1 MHSAQ
6 HILEA
11 VEANSAALRRLG
23 VRELAL
29 FGSCAR
35 GEGTETSNL
44 DFLVTFEKASFDAYM
59 DLKAF
64 LEQLFGCRV
73 DLVTKQALKPKL
85 RARILEEAI
94 HATGL

>member
-1 MHSAQ
+1 LHSAQ
-6 HILEA
+6 HILQA
-11 VEANSAALRRLG
+11 IEANNAVLKHLG

-35 GEGTETSNL
+35 GEGTETSDL

-64 LEQLFGCRV
+64 LEQLFVRRV
-73 DLVTKQALKPKL
+73 DLVTKAALKPRL
-85 RARILEEAI
+85 GERILKEAVR
-94 HATGL
+94 AAGL